1 MKRHKRHIIT
11 LALIVLSISI
21 YSCAASNSYS
31 EANSVPPFYK
41 YENELF
47 SVSMPNRW
55 ICDDSRW
62 NGLEAVENE
71 VDFNYPGSLV
81 AFHFVKAFMNIKWK
95 DINEVTDMVLSLN
108 SLNLDD
114 AEVLGRI
121 DSLEVGGY
129 PATILYKAHY
139 IDNDTIIQ
147 KQFVTYLEDSHVIMY
162 FNENFNI
169 KDWTEAQEIGDSIIS
184 TIELKKVINPLD
196 DKETF
201 QKAAKALME

>member
-1 MKRHKRHIIT
+1 
-11 LALIVLSISI
+11 
-21 YSCAASNSYS
+21 
-31 EANSVPPFYK
+31 
-41 YENELF
+41 
-47 SVSMPNRW
+47 MPNRW

-108 SLNLDD
+108 SLNQD
-114 AEVLGRI
+114 ASKVIGRI
-121 DSLEVGGY
+121 DSVEVGGY
-129 PATILYKAHY
+129 PATILYKANY
-139 IDNDTIIQ
+139 IDKDTIIQ
-147 KQFVTYLEDSHVIMY
+147 KQFITYLNDSHIIMY
-162 FNENFNI
+162 FNENFYI

-196 DKETF
+196 DEETL
-201 QKAAKALME
+201 QKAVKTLIE